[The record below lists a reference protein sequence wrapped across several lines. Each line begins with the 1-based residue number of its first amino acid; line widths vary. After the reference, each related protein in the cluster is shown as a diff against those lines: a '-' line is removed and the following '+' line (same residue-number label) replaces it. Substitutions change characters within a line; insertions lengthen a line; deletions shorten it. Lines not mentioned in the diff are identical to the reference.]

1 MSDEVVKPFM
11 IIKAKRHLSKVKLQE
26 FKNLYTRQMVEDGL
40 IVMPEDFEIFL
51 IDPKTFDRIEIHSLE
66 YEEQRQS
73 IWQRLLSKIKG
84 GRG

>member
-26 FKNLYTRQMVEDGL
+26 FKNLYTRQMIEDGL

-84 GRG
+84 GT